1 MRLQFPKCEAL
12 CISNKRYPIFTY
24 LCDGQPLQWGS
35 VVKYLGVY
43 INQHLIWTDH
53 CKFVCSKATYT
64 KVLSLLRR
72 LLYCCSQ
79 SAKSHSYCALV
90 LPLIQ
95 YGCPVWLPHY
105 NKDLKLLESIQNR
118 AARWIC
124 GSHFN
129 PSTFT
134 WSPSSGS
141 YLSQLTWPS
150 IYTRLIT
157 ISLLFLYD
165 LMHHRT
171 SITFDDHFKFNC
183 NNTRSHSRTLMTNH
197 R

>member
-1 MRLQFPKCEAL
+1 MHLQLPKCEAL
-12 CISNKRYPIFTY
+12 CISNKCYPPTFTY
-24 LCDGQPLQWGS
+24 FCDGQPLQWGS

-43 INQHLIWTDH
+43 INQHLTWTDH
-53 CKFVCSKATYT
+53 CKFVCSKAT
-64 KVLSLLRR
+64 KVLNLLCR

-95 YGCPVWLPHY
+95 YGFPVWLPHY

-118 AARWIC
+118 AAHWIC

-134 WSPSSGS
+134 
-141 YLSQLTWPS
+141 
-150 IYTRLIT
+150 
-157 ISLLFLYD
+157 
-165 LMHHRT
+165 
-171 SITFDDHFKFNC
+171 
-183 NNTRSHSRTLMTNH
+183 
-197 R
+197 